1 MLTIRPVL
9 SAKRLVVTSLLL
21 AAALASGIWAGRV
34 WADQPHMQAALEH
47 LRAAKQ
53 QLEVA
58 EADKGGH
65 RVKAIRLVGDAIVE
79 VEKGIHYDRVH

>member
-1 MLTIRPVL
+1 M
-9 SAKRLVVTSLLL
+9 KRLTAGFLVL
-21 AAALASGIWAGRV
+21 AAALFCGFLAGRV
-34 WADQPHMQAALEH
+34 FADQPHMQAALEH

-65 RVKAIRLVGDAIVE
+65 RVKAIRLVDDAIVQ
-79 VEKGIHYDRVH
+79 VEKGIQFDRTH